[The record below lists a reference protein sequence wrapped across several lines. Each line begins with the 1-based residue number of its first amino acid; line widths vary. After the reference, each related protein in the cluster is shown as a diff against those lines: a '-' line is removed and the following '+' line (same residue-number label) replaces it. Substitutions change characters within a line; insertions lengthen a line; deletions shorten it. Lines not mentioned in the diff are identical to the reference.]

1 MGFLPYSFFFS
12 HGSQGW
18 GWWRAVGELDLPAFI
33 SRKGAMP
40 ERKEINKPIQIMV
53 VIEAIVE

>member
-1 MGFLPYSFFFS
+1 MGFLPYGFFFS
-12 HGSQGW
+12 HGPQGC

-33 SRKGAMP
+33 PRKGAMP

-53 VIEAIVE
+53 VIEATA

>member
-1 MGFLPYSFFFS
+1 M
-12 HGSQGW
+12 
-18 GWWRAVGELDLPAFI
+18 GELDLPAFI